1 VTPSFLL
8 DTNLLLYGFDNRA
21 PEKQE
26 QALGLLYRV
35 GQMPSAAVPAQVLTE
50 FANVML
56 NKMEPRLSPGDV
68 YEQLQLYR

>member
-26 QALGLLYRV
+26 QALELLDRV
-35 GQMPSAAVPAQVLTE
+35 GQVPSAARPAQVLAE
-50 FANVML
+50 FASVML
-56 NKMEPRLSPGDV
+56 YKMEPRLSPGDV
-68 YEQLQLYR
+68 YE